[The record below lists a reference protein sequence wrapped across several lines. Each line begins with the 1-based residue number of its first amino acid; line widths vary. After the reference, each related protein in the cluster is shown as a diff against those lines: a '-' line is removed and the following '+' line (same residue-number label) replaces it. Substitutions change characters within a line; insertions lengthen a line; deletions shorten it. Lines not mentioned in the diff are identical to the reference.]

1 MKALDTFKILAG
13 GTVLSFALLAGTA
26 QADMAANEEVAAEIQ
41 QAIELNPELGQ
52 YALDVNA
59 DDDKV
64 VLSGMIGD
72 QEHYD
77 AVQQIVDDMADMG
90 TVENNIVRN

>member
-26 QADMAANEEVAAEIQ
+26 QADMAANEEMAAEIQ

-52 YALDVNA
+52 YTLDVNA
-59 DDDKV
+59 DDEKV
-64 VLSGMIGD
+64 VLSGMIED

-77 AVQQIVDDMADMG
+77 AVQQIVDDMADAG
-90 TVENNIVRN
+90 TIENNIVRN